1 MKSVCLVIIATL
13 LSPFAVGQTLSHIT
27 HARVCVTGADHNR
40 PAAFPGV
47 GDFIGWP
54 GGIERMPNG
63 DLLLVHS
70 AGYWHSSF
78 AEPRQIEPALRKHW
92 LSDGWPLDFHAPTGG
107 RTMACRSTDGGRTG
121 LLLVTKI

>member
-1 MKSVCLVIIATL
+1 MKPVSLVIMTTL
-13 LSPFAVGQTLSHIT
+13 LSPFAAGQTLNHIT

-40 PAAFPGV
+40 PPAFPGV

-78 AEPRQIEPALRKHW
+78 AEPRQIEPALRKH
-92 LSDGWPLDFHAPTGG
+92 
-107 RTMACRSTDGGRTG
+107 
-121 LLLVTKI
+121 